1 MKIWIT
7 ILVAVLFNNKLRICG
22 SKEIIVPPDPD
33 SPDFF
38 NCINHNM
45 ECPSWA
51 SEGGCTKDGLKEY
64 VDVSL
69 LIVFIENIMID
80 LMKFIFLSLHRWMQL
95 NCPIACNSCDMANP
109 ATRCTRQKLNMSET
123 PIFGLGE
130 MNGMLSSIEAR
141 YKDTHT
147 VSVLSRTPWVITI
160 DNFLTDE
167 EISSIQLHATQWD
180 QLSGLEHVD
189 EDGRIEPAGR
199 TSSKAWCNT
208 DCLQVSLFY

>member
-1 MKIWIT
+1 LDFTIRYSVTITITITIKAISTIMKIWIT

-80 LMKFIFLSLHRWMQL
+80 LMKF
-95 NCPIACNSCDMANP
+95 
-109 ATRCTRQKLNMSET
+109 
-123 PIFGLGE
+123 
-130 MNGMLSSIEAR
+130 
-141 YKDTHT
+141 
-147 VSVLSRTPWVITI
+147 
-160 DNFLTDE
+160 
-167 EISSIQLHATQWD
+167 
-180 QLSGLEHVD
+180 
-189 EDGRIEPAGR
+189 
-199 TSSKAWCNT
+199 
-208 DCLQVSLFY
+208 